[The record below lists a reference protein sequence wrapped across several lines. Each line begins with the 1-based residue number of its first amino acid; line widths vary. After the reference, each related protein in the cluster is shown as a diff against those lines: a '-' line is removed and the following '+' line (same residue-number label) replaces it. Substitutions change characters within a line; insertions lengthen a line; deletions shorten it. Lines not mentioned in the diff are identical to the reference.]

1 VPNLVVDETITEILE
16 NDNMALQ
23 NMSSVSRAG
32 LCSAEPV

>member
-23 NMSSVSRAG
+23 NMSSY
-32 LCSAEPV
+32 SAVR